1 MSLYEFLLFLHITA
15 AVIWV
20 GGATM
25 IQLFAFR
32 SLRSRDPD
40 RIANVTSDIEWI
52 GSRILVPTS
61 LAAFLLGVGLVWE
74 SSAWGFGDDWIVIG
88 LVLFAVTFLAGA
100 LFFGPE
106 SGRISRLVASQGA
119 GSPAA
124 QARIRRILVLSRI
137 DLVVL
142 LLIVFDM
149 AAKPSFS
156 DGWTIALAVVVAVAL
171 SLLLT
176 VRRSAAPE
184 LTAAAT
190 AE

>member
-1 MSLYEFLLFLHITA
+1 MSLYEFLLFAHVATA
-15 AVIWV
+15 IIWV
-20 GGATM
+20 GGSTM
-25 IQLFAFR
+25 MQFFAFR
-32 SLRSRDPD
+32 ALRSNDPD

-52 GSRILVPTS
+52 GTRILVAVS
-61 LAAFLLGVGLVWE
+61 LAAFLLGIGLVWE

-100 LFFGPE
+100 FFFGPE
-106 SGRISRLVASQGA
+106 SGRIARLVASHGS

-142 LLIVFDM
+142 FLIVFDM
-149 AAKPSFS
+149 AVKPSFS
-156 DGWTIALAVVVAVAL
+156 DGWTIALALIVAVAL

-176 VRRSAAPE
+176 VRRSAAPQASSAFE
-184 LTAAAT
+184 
-190 AE
+190 